1 MTRHFST
8 SLSRALFIVN
18 VSAILE
24 GETMRFKWLDS
35 KALILKSRKELVTSL
50 VAAAVVTAGG
60 LAIGSVSLASAQDLS
75 RRPSTAEAA
84 FLKEN
89 DAAMEKMMNAMAVKP
104 TGDVDHDFVTMMA
117 PHHQGAID
125 MSEAELRY
133 GHNKQLLRIAQD
145 IVVEELQEIAA
156 MRAASGEKLTPT
168 EATLAASFVGTAA
181 GPGSASLGPAAN
193 VPPSFKTERPFLAQN
208 DAAMEKM
215 IGDMTIKPTG
225 NIDRDF
231 VAMMVPH
238 HQGAID
244 MARAELRYGHEPA
257 LRLIAQEIVVDQIQ
271 QISLMRL
278 AVGEP
283 LPPSVS
289 SPTDPLPQSLAG
301 QAPFDQPDIP
311 ISSHDR
317 VYTADQYSNTVSVVD
332 PSSNTL
338 VGVIRLGDPSPNNFS
353 PLYKGQVLVHG
364 MGFSPDHR
372 TIAVVSIGSNSV
384 AFIDTATNE
393 VKHITYVGRAPHEAF
408 FTPDG
413 NEVWVTVRGENYV
426 DVLDG
431 KTFKEKTRII
441 TPAGPGMQIFSPDG
455 KYGYVCSSFNPETDV
470 VSVATHSI
478 VARVK
483 QASPFCPNIAATP
496 DGSQVWFTLKDTGKT
511 EVFDGKP
518 PFTVLK
524 VLETGPI
531 TNHVN
536 IVHNANGTF
545 AYVTIGGL
553 NEVKVFRTSD
563 FSQVATIPVGA
574 LPHGIWPSGDGNRV
588 YVGLENGD
596 GIAAIDT
603 LTNKVIA
610 TVRIGQA
617 PQALTYVPDAV
628 PSGPGTQNLQA
639 LGVAGQV
646 AHLALAVPYDPLRE
660 NPTDTGN
667 APTSVSLF
675 DQGLIQV
682 LEAAVSGLQPK
693 QPYVLALAE
702 NPDGTGA
709 LQPLQSFMTNPA
721 GAAIVNAIGPIRQL
735 VESDLK
741 AQRRYLAIV
750 PASGTEL
757 GARVQVQVP

>member
-1 MTRHFST
+1 M
-8 SLSRALFIVN
+8 
-18 VSAILE
+18 
-24 GETMRFKWLDS
+24 K
-35 KALILKSRKELVTSL
+35 RKL
-50 VAAAVVTAGG
+50 
-60 LAIGSVSLASAQDLS
+60 LA
-75 RRPSTAEAA
+75 
-84 FLKEN
+84 
-89 DAAMEKMMNAMAVKP
+89 
-104 TGDVDHDFVTMMA
+104 
-117 PHHQGAID
+117 
-125 MSEAELRY
+125 
-133 GHNKQLLRIAQD
+133 
-145 IVVEELQEIAA
+145 
-156 MRAASGEKLTPT
+156 
-168 EATLAASFVGTAA
+168 ATLAAGTALS
-181 GPGSASLGPAAN
+181 GLSPA
-193 VPPSFKTERPFLAQN
+193 F
-208 DAAMEKM
+208 
-215 IGDMTIKPTG
+215 
-225 NIDRDF
+225 
-231 VAMMVPH
+231 
-238 HQGAID
+238 
-244 MARAELRYGHEPA
+244 
-257 LRLIAQEIVVDQIQ
+257 
-271 QISLMRL
+271 
-278 AVGEP
+278 
-283 LPPSVS
+283 
-289 SPTDPLPQSLAG
+289 AG
-301 QAPFDQPDIP
+301 QAPYGAAAPDIP

-338 VGVIRLGDPSPNNFS
+338 LGIIRLGDPSPNNFS

-372 TIAVVSIGSNSV
+372 AIAVVSIGSNSV

-441 TPAGPGMQIFSPDG
+441 TPAGPGMQIFSPNG

-524 VLETGPI
+524 VLDTGPI

-553 NEVKVFRTSD
+553 NKVKVFRTSD

-574 LPHGIWPSGDGNRV
+574 LPHGIWPSGDGTRI

-596 GIAAIDT
+596 GVTAIDT

-610 TVRIGQA
+610 TASIGQA

-628 PSGPGTQNLQA
+628 PSGPGTENLQP
-639 LGVAGQV
+639 LGVAGRV
-646 AHLALAVPYDPLRE
+646 AHLSLAASAKD
-660 NPTDTGN
+660 NGK

-675 DQGLIQV
+675 DQGLVQV
-682 LEAAVSGLQPK
+682 LEASVTGLQPK
-693 QPYVLALAE
+693 QHYVLALSGK
-702 NPDGTGA
+702 PDGTGA
-709 LQPLQSFMTNPA
+709 LQPLSAFMTNPA

-735 VESDLK
+735 VEAGD
-741 AQRRYLAIV
+741 AGQRQYLVIV
-750 PASGTEL
+750 PGTIDHP
-757 GARVQVQVP
+757 GAPVQVQAQA

>member
-1 MTRHFST
+1 MEGSQR
-8 SLSRALFIVN
+8 RRIN
-18 VSAILE
+18 VGAILE
-24 GETMRFKWLDS
+24 GETMRFTWLDS
-35 KALILKSRKELVTSL
+35 KAVILKSRRELITSF
-50 VAAAVVTAGG
+50 VAAAVVTAVGF
-60 LAIGSVSLASAQDLS
+60 AIGWATLASAEDRS
-75 RRPSTAEAA
+75 RRSSAAEAA

-89 DAAMEKMMNAMAVKP
+89 DAAMTKMMNDMAVKP
-104 TGDVDHDFVTMMA
+104 TSDVEHDFVAMMA

-133 GHNKQLLRIAQD
+133 GHNEQLRRIAQN
-145 IVVEELQEIAA
+145 IVVGELQEIAA

-168 EATLAASFVGTAA
+168 EATLAASFAGTAA
-181 GPGSASLGPAAN
+181 GVGFSSPGPADN
-193 VPPSFKTERPFLAQN
+193 VPPSLKRERPFLAQN
-208 DAAMEKM
+208 DAAMTKM
-215 IGDMTIKPTG
+215 MNDMTIKPTG

-238 HQGAID
+238 HQGAIE
-244 MARAELRYGHEPA
+244 MAQAELRYGSEA
-257 LRLIAQEIVVDQIQ
+257 QLRNLPPGIVVGQIQ
-271 QISLMRL
+271 QISLVRL

-289 SPTDPLPQSLAG
+289 SPTDPMPQPVVG

-317 VYTADQYSNTVSVVD
+317 VYTGDQFSNTVSVVD
-332 PSSNTL
+332 PSSNTTL
-338 VGVIRLGDPSPNNFS
+338 GVIRLGDPSPNNFS

-393 VKHITYVGRAPHEAF
+393 VKDITYVGRAPHEAF

-413 NEVWVTVRGENYV
+413 KEVWVTVRGENYV
-426 DVLDG
+426 AVLDG

-596 GIAAIDT
+596 GVTAIDT

-610 TVRIGQA
+610 TVPIGQA

-628 PSGPGTQNLQA
+628 PSGPGTQNLQS

-646 AHLALAVPYDPLRE
+646 AHLALAASSSE
-660 NPTDTGN
+660 ASK

-702 NPDGTGA
+702 NPDGTGS

-721 GAAIVNAIGPIRQL
+721 GAAIVNAIGPIRPPVQTD
-735 VESDLK
+735 VK

-750 PASGTEL
+750 PASGTEF
-757 GARVQVQVP
+757 GAPVQVQVP